1 VILANTPI
9 IQIVAILLGALL
21 LYMAFG
27 EDMLRATRPRVRNY
41 RAKYARFIT
50 RPVVL
55 PFLVFVALGA
65 LMRDWVLTPFLV
77 AVAVL
82 VAYARIR
89 ELMRT
94 EEIITPRQILQLALG
109 FRGSYQLQPAVFAS
123 LQDANAKTEEPL
135 KGLVHVMVESF
146 FLTASTTR
154 AFAEFRKRTD
164 NISLH
169 QFAYILEMSESASNE
184 STTEALDSFVTRL
197 RRQEDLQNQVE
208 TNLTSITGQTSFIQ
222 ILAILIAFF
231 VALMPT
237 FRAAY
242 VGSLAAKLTYML
254 LVVIILGASYFI
266 ERRIASLKE
275 QVI

>member
-1 VILANTPI
+1 
-9 IQIVAILLGALL
+9 
-21 LYMAFG
+21 
-27 EDMLRATRPRVRNY
+27 
-41 RAKYARFIT
+41 
-50 RPVVL
+50 
-55 PFLVFVALGA
+55 
-65 LMRDWVLTPFLV
+65 
-77 AVAVL
+77 
-82 VAYARIR
+82 
-89 ELMRT
+89 
-94 EEIITPRQILQLALG
+94 
-109 FRGSYQLQPAVFAS
+109 
-123 LQDANAKTEEPL
+123 
-135 KGLVHVMVESF
+135 
-146 FLTASTTR
+146 
-154 AFAEFRKRTD
+154 
-164 NISLH
+164 LH